1 MEKTDYIG
9 LYINIASQ
17 CIRRKMDSYSAPLG
31 LSGIQMRI
39 LGLLDKAE
47 KRNQFIYQRDIEKNF
62 GIRRSSVTSV
72 ISNLEQ
78 KALVKR
84 VTVPGD
90 ARLKRLV
97 LTDAGRETNR
107 TMCHNIDDMES
118 ELAACFNTEQH
129 DALIQMLQKI
139 IEKLD
144 TDNTGYFK

>member
-62 GIRRSSVTSV
+62 GPFSVVVLGKFRRFPLSTFFIYSTAPRFFPYLQQ
-72 ISNLEQ
+72 IFN
-78 KALVKR
+78 ALL
-84 VTVPGD
+84 GLFL
-90 ARLKRLV
+90 LK
-97 LTDAGRETNR
+97 
-107 TMCHNIDDMES
+107 
-118 ELAACFNTEQH
+118 
-129 DALIQMLQKI
+129 KI
-139 IEKLD
+139 
-144 TDNTGYFK
+144 F